1 MTDYLRHVPE
11 AFRRDS
17 DAALFFEQI
26 RTRLRDA
33 DTVNAGLVRQAA
45 ARVDSAASVTA
56 SDAGATYTAAEQALI
71 NEIKADHNQLLADFN
86 DLLAK
91 LRTAGVLEP

>member
-1 MTDYLRHVPE
+1 MTEYLRHVPA
-11 AFRRDS
+11 AFRRDA
-17 DAALFFEQI
+17 DATLFFEQI

-33 DTVNAGLVRQAA
+33 GTADVGLVRQAVARADCTA
-45 ARVDSAASVTA
+45 AVASA
-56 SDAGATYTAAEQALI
+56 DAGATYTAAEQALI
-71 NEIKADHNQLLADFN
+71 NEVKADHNQLLVDFN

>member
-1 MTDYLRHVPE
+1 MTEYLRHVPA
-11 AFRRDS
+11 AFRRDA
-17 DAALFFEQI
+17 DVALFFEQI

-33 DTVNAGLVRQAA
+33 GTAEVGLVRQAA
-45 ARVDSAASVTA
+45 ARADSTATVASA
-56 SDAGATYTAAEQALI
+56 DAGATYSAVEQALI
-71 NEIKADHNQLLADFN
+71 NEVKADHNQLLADFN

>member
-1 MTDYLRHVPE
+1 MTEYLRPVPVL
-11 AFRRDS
+11 FRRDQDS
-17 DAALFFEQI
+17 ALFFEQI

-33 DTVNAGLVRQAA
+33 GTADAGLVMQAA
-45 ARVDSAASVTA
+45 ARADSTTAVASA
-56 SDAGATYTAAEQALI
+56 DAGASYTAAEQALV
-71 NEIKADHNQLLADFN
+71 NEIKLDHNQLLADFN